1 LQPFALDIFARK
13 PKNIKKGRAGKGTR
27 TLKRFGALYQ
37 IGRNGKGNGCKP
49 KKLRKKINGRHMETN
64 DIKEIKRKQTINTL
78 VELQNYFEKN
88 NLEVWL
94 HQQGYVPEDVKKVFA
109 VFYRQSREILGISM
123 KKQQA

>member
-1 LQPFALDIFARK
+1 
-13 PKNIKKGRAGKGTR
+13 
-27 TLKRFGALYQ
+27 
-37 IGRNGKGNGCKP
+37 
-49 KKLRKKINGRHMETN
+49 METN
-64 DIKEIKRKQTINTL
+64 EINEIKRKQTINTL